1 MNNEINDE
9 IKKAAEILGMTEEE
23 GKTKFL
29 DICEQNNINIETES
43 LLARSLWRQYFSNAK
58 MAQGRTTSTN
68 DDDGF
73 FKKAVGFFIS
83 LDDARDMMAAQ
94 RERIVASYHRD
105 SDITYEQ
112 GQVALFTK
120 MDGESYEGRMMVKGE
135 EVIKMMTKLP
145 NNHVE
150 VDTGRYLV
158 PLDNTEKYGTYVN
171 KNYGKPLPK
180 SEFRRSGVFVGEV
193 NGNFGKYFFNYK
205 GEHCQQFAPN
215 TFELIHFV
223 CTVNTNNNTRIHG
236 VTDKTSS
243 SLMLNNEL
251 AIDSSLRIQETDIN
265 MQDML
270 MEHSSTNFS
279 TLIDLDRYHTES
291 INKNYNDRFV
301 FTDGSVT
308 SINMNPTKNGNR
320 IINLDDLNTDFD
332 FDSEGWSGTTCW
344 IPSNI
349 DIDFGIGSNVIVVG
363 RTSQSRDMDGN
374 LQPVTINVTGLHVTK
389 RRGGSP
395 QQIDFV
401 EEEDDNTDWFFS

>member
-29 DICEQNNINIETES
+29 DICQQNNINIETES

-105 SDITYEQ
+105 ADITYEQ